1 MLHGSSSE
9 TKTEATQ
16 SKSAPM
22 PLPAREQHPP
32 LAAWASAQRSDGVSN
47 QMLLRSPATQ
57 QRQQMAAA
65 QQRYGNQGA
74 LRLLRHAAPSGGFL
88 QRQCACGGSGGAGGE
103 CDECK
108 KASGAALQRAPAHP
122 ARSAAPQTAP
132 PIVHEV
138 LRSPGRPLDAPT
150 RAFMEPR
157 FGSDFSGV
165 RVHTDGKAAE
175 SARAVHALAYT
186 VGHDVVFGAGLYTPE
201 TLAGKKLLA
210 HELTHVVQQSKNPAL
225 QGYGMTA
232 AVDNQL
238 EQQASSVADA
248 IVNGNALPPTS
259 ASMPTVQRQDAST
272 DVGTDAGTGASTD
285 AGTDASTDAGT
296 DAGSALPTSGTGGA
310 ASGAAATAPS
320 LGLTAVRVAFNTS
333 GTPDAANCAILK
345 PASLGVGAGG
355 TGQNNM
361 EMIWRIDG
369 TIPPGTEFDI
379 LRTRTDTAW
388 EQDGGAWSVLEHDPA
403 GTNDDHTND
412 DECLT
417 PAAKRIFVSDI
428 PGMPSRNPRGTI
440 LLQGTIVSST
450 ATAFVYKFS
459 FAEWVIARNRPLGI
473 GWTVISRPTFTFWHS
488 ITSLALVGGAWALVN
503 TPSGQH
509 NEIKLGSIS
518 TAGATP

>member
-1 MLHGSSSE
+1 MLHAPTTE
-9 TKTEATQ
+9 TKSEAIQ
-16 SKSAPM
+16 SKTSSQL
-22 PLPAREQHPP
+22 LPTREQHPP
-32 LAAWASAQRSDGVSN
+32 LADWASVPRPGSVSN
-47 QMLLRSPATQ
+47 QMLLRSPDTQ
-57 QRQQMAAA
+57 RRQQVVGIL
-65 QQRYGNQGA
+65 QCYGNQGA
-74 LRLLRHAAPSGGFL
+74 LRLLHHSAPSGGLL
-88 QRQCACGGSGGAGGE
+88 QRQCACGGAGGAEGE
-103 CDECK
+103 CEECK
-108 KASGAALQRAPAHP
+108 QAQEATLQRA
-122 ARSAAPQTAP
+122 SAPTASPTSLQAAP

-138 LRSPGRPLDAPT
+138 LRSPGPPLDAPT

-157 FGSDFSGV
+157 FGANFSSV
-165 RVHTDGKAAE
+165 RVHTDAKAAE

-186 VGHDVVFGAGLYTPE
+186 VGRDVVFGAGQYAPE
-201 TLAGKKLLA
+201 TATGKRLLA
-210 HELTHVVQQSKNPAL
+210 HELTHVVQQGKNPTL

-259 ASMPTVQRQDAST
+259 ASMPTVQRQDA
-272 DVGTDAGTGASTD
+272 GTD

-296 DAGSALPTSGTGGA
+296 DAGSALPASGTGGA
-310 ASGAAATAPS
+310 ATGAAAAVVAAPT

-369 TIPPGTEFDI
+369 TIPAGTEFDI
-379 LRTRTDTAW
+379 LRTRILTVW
-388 EQDGGAWSVLEHDPA
+388 QQDAGVWSIQEHDPA
-403 GTNDDHTND
+403 GTNDDHTNN

-417 PAAKRIFVSDI
+417 PAAKRIFVVDT
-428 PGMPSRNPRGTI
+428 PGPPGRNPRGLI
-440 LLQGTIVSST
+440 LLNGATVSST
-450 ATAFVYKFS
+450 ATAFVVKFS

-473 GWTVISRPTFTFWHS
+473 GWTVISKPTFTFWHS
-488 ITSLALVGGAWALVN
+488 ITSLALVGGAWTLVD